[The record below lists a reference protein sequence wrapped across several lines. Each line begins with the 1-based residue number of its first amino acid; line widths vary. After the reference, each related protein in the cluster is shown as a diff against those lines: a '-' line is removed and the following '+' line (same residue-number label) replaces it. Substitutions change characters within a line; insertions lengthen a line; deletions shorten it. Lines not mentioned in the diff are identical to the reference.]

1 MVNVWDI
8 KSQYATYQGQ
18 EVFDCYIAEAL
29 LSEGRYR
36 LTEEGVLK
44 HYGVKMLDE
53 LANKQKEK
61 FEQFPKLKSLFYDIE
76 LPLTT
81 VLWQM
86 ETRGI
91 TLDTKKLQS
100 IGEQIE
106 KQTQT
111 TKNEILEIIGFE
123 INLNSSQQVGN
134 YLAEKEGVPLA
145 RTKTGKYATN
155 ELELIK
161 HQNQFEII
169 QKLLTYRELSKLQS
183 TYVES
188 LIKKIDDKSRVH
200 TTYTQIASSTGRFAS
215 SNPNLQN
222 IPVSSDFGM
231 QIKSCFTSS
240 PGSTLISLDY
250 SQQELRILAHLSEE
264 DKLIDAFRNN
274 RDVHTTTASQI
285 FHVDYD
291 AVTKDQRRVAKT
303 INFGIIYG
311 MSAYGMS
318 ESLNIPVE
326 DAEKFIKNFYE
337 TFPKIKIYYDN
348 YLRNAKIHDLVETIL
363 GRRRYVFED
372 PRRRFIDNGMRRV
385 LMNYPIQG
393 SAADLMKKA
402 MVEVDKEVLQKYDDI
417 HLLLQIHDDLVF
429 EIKDDNKAIL
439 AERVEQIKKI
449 MCNVYPLSVPM
460 DVEVKIGKSWGEM
473 ISFQHE

>member
-1 MVNVWDI
+1 MVNVWDV
-8 KSQYATYQGQ
+8 KSQYEQYKEQ

-36 LTEEGVLK
+36 LTEDSVLK
-44 HYGVKMLDE
+44 HYGVKTLDE

-61 FEQFPKLKSLFYDIE
+61 FEEFPKLKKLFYDIE
-76 LPLTT
+76 LPLAF
-81 VLWQM
+81 VLWRM

-91 TLDTKKLQS
+91 TLDTKKLHL

-106 KQTQT
+106 KQIQT
-111 TKNEILEIIGFE
+111 TKNEIIQTIGFE

-145 RTKTGKYATN
+145 KTRTGKYATN
-155 ELELIK
+155 EQELVK
-161 HQNQFEII
+161 HQKQFEII

-188 LIKKIDDKSRVH
+188 LIQKIDDKSRVH
-200 TTYTQIASSTGRFAS
+200 TTYTQIASSTGRLAS

-222 IPVSSDFGM
+222 IPVSSDRGI
-231 QIKSCFTSS
+231 QIKSCFVAS
-240 PGSTLISLDY
+240 PGHTLISLDY

-264 DKLIDAFRNN
+264 DKLIDAFKNK

-291 AVTKDQRRVAKT
+291 AVTKNQRRVAKT

-311 MSAYGMS
+311 MSSYGMS
-318 ESLNIPVE
+318 ESLHIPVE

-337 TFPKIKIYYDN
+337 TFPKIKIYYDT
-348 YLRNAKIHDLVETIL
+348 YLKNARIHDLVETIL

-402 MVEVDKEVLQKYDDI
+402 MVEVEKEILRNYDDT

-429 EIKDDNKAIL
+429 EMKDDNQAIL
-439 AERVEQIKKI
+439 TKRVEQIKKI

-460 DVEVKIGKSWGEM
+460 DVEVKIGESWGEM
-473 ISFQHE
+473 KSFQHK